1 MFIGAAPMSTGGGIK
16 VTTFAIIIVYLY
28 SLLKGQT
35 HPHIFKKSIMPEQI
49 NKAITICFL
58 SSSLI
63 FISTLSILIQNLKL
77 DTTKVLFETISAFA
91 TVGLSTGI
99 TADLN
104 SMSKIILI
112 LLMIVGKIGVLIIIS
127 IFVHPKKELYLYS
140 TEKIHL

>member
-1 MFIGAAPMSTGGGIK
+1 M
-16 VTTFAIIIVYLY
+16 
-28 SLLKGQT
+28 
-35 HPHIFKKSIMPEQI
+35 
-49 NKAITICFL
+49 FL

-63 FISTLSILIQNLKL
+63 FISTLSILIQNPKL

-127 IFVHPKKELYLYS
+127 IFVHPKRVILLLNRKDSFIIFIKNRPIRSSELQDQAIFGL
-140 TEKIHL
+140 KIYTLSRNHLTIL

>member
-1 MFIGAAPMSTGGGIK
+1 M
-16 VTTFAIIIVYLY
+16 
-28 SLLKGQT
+28 
-35 HPHIFKKSIMPEQI
+35 
-49 NKAITICFL
+49 FL

-63 FISTLSILIQNLKL
+63 FISTLSILIQNPKL

-127 IFVHPKKELYLYS
+127 IFVHPKRVILLLNRKDS
-140 TEKIHL
+140 FIIFIKIAQSVAVNYRIRRFWFKIYTLSRNHLTIL